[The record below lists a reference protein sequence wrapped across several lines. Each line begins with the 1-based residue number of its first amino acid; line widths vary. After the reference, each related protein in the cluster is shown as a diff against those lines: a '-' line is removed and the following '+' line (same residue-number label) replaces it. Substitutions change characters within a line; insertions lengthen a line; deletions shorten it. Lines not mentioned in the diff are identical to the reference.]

1 MPGTGSDGGDE
12 MYSPEISGLLEPS
25 VTALGFELV
34 AVEIV
39 GSGGDRTL
47 RVYIDH
53 PDGITVDDC
62 ADVSRQVSAVLDVE
76 DPLPGAYVLEVSSPG
91 LDRPLVKSADF
102 ERFKGSLVKIRTRE
116 AILGRKNFTGLLS
129 EAAGDNVIVEVDGE
143 PYEIGLANIDQ
154 ARLVPDLD

>member
-1 MPGTGSDGGDE
+1 MH
-12 MYSPEISGLLEPS
+12 SPEISALLEPS

-34 AVEIV
+34 SVELV
-39 GSGGDRTL
+39 GGGSDRTL

-76 DPLPGAYVLEVSSPG
+76 DPVPGAYVLEVSSPG

-102 ERFKGSLVKIRTRE
+102 ERFRGSLVKVRTRE
-116 AILGRKNFTGLLS
+116 AVLGRKNFTGLLTA
-129 EAAGDNVIVEVDGE
+129 AAGDNVVVEVDGE
-143 PYEIGLANIDQ
+143 PYEIDLGNIDQ
-154 ARLVPDLD
+154 ARLVPDLG